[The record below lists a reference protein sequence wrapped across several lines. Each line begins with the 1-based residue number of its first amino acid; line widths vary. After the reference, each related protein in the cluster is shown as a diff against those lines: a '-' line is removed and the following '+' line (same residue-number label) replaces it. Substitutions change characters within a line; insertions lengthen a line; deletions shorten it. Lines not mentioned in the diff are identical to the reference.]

1 MVLRCG
7 PSEGFWERINGV
19 FGVNRAANLGW
30 QAFCYPKVPR
40 SPIGALNMI
49 ESDIKTHDADDVDS
63 NIWPVVQAIGFVTAI
78 ILWGIAAFALAGMF

>member
-1 MVLRCG
+1 MRPFSSFRG
-7 PSEGFWERINGV
+7 MDNRRI
-19 FGVNRAANLGW
+19 RRKSSSQLGL
-30 QAFCYPKVPR
+30 ASFLLPKVPR
-40 SPIGALNMI
+40 SSIGALNMI

>member
-1 MVLRCG
+1 
-7 PSEGFWERINGV
+7 
-19 FGVNRAANLGW
+19 
-30 QAFCYPKVPR
+30 
-40 SPIGALNMI
+40 MI